1 MSELTLVKSDPYLVP
16 YTGAIEGRYNYF
28 KDVEKKL
35 IGDNK
40 NLSNFA
46 TGYLYFGL
54 HHLSE
59 GWVFREWAPN
69 ATAIFL
75 IGEFNNW
82 QRTPEY
88 QLKKLPNGNWEIELP
103 EYAMAHLQLY
113 KLLVEWEGGS
123 GERIPAW
130 ARRVVQD
137 DETKIFSAQVWNP
150 QRLIALRLKSL
161 YLQKIH
167 YLFMNATSACRVLMK
182 R

>member
-1 MSELTLVKSDPYLVP
+1 MSELTLVKSDPYLAP
-16 YTGAIEGRYNYF
+16 YAGAIEGSYNYF

-82 QRTPEY
+82 QRTPE
-88 QLKKLPNGNWEIELP
+88 
-103 EYAMAHLQLY
+103 
-113 KLLVEWEGGS
+113 
-123 GERIPAW
+123 
-130 ARRVVQD
+130 
-137 DETKIFSAQVWNP
+137 
-150 QRLIALRLKSL
+150 
-161 YLQKIH
+161 
-167 YLFMNATSACRVLMK
+167 
-182 R
+182 